1 MVYLEAT
8 SLGNIRGECFS
19 LGGDK
24 EDGEDVMMFI
34 PLWISST
41 VMKFY
46 VHKLVWTS
54 SKSTLWNFEWAWM
67 I

>member
-8 SLGNIRGECFS
+8 SPGNNQGECFF
-19 LGGDK
+19 LGEDE

-34 PLWISST
+34 SLWISST

-46 VHKLVWTS
+46 VYTIV
-54 SKSTLWNFEWAWM
+54 
-67 I
+67 

>member
-8 SLGNIRGECFS
+8 SLGNIRGECFF
-19 LGGDK
+19 LGGDE

-34 PLWISST
+34 PLWSSST

-46 VHKLVWTS
+46 VHKLNIRS
-54 SKSTLWNFEWAWM
+54 MLLEFLKLLC
-67 I
+67 

>member
-8 SLGNIRGECFS
+8 SLGNVQGECFS
-19 LGGDK
+19 LGGDE
-24 EDGEDVMMFI
+24 EDGKDVMMFI

-46 VHKLVWTS
+46 VHKLV
-54 SKSTLWNFEWAWM
+54 
-67 I
+67 

>member
-8 SLGNIRGECFS
+8 SLGNIRGECFF
-19 LGGDK
+19 LGGDE

-34 PLWISST
+34 PLWSSST

-46 VHKLVWTS
+46 VHKLV
-54 SKSTLWNFEWAWM
+54 
-67 I
+67 